1 MERSI
6 MLLIGKP
13 SISISHL
20 YHGYVK
26 ITRWYQ
32 TLPNWSLY
40 VHFLLNRTGGI
51 RSSYFRVSI
60 MRPAWLH
67 VWGKVQASSAQIKK
81 SLSNNLPEIL
91 VEWHLYHSLYIPISW
106 SGFMRG
112 DNIFCCQSPHH
123 PPLGGSP
130 FLSNCFASARI
141 VTGNIWEPGWTRDWN
156 GWTQFSGT
164 SLWILIHEQSE
175 IWICS
180 PTEMIPKKHRWHSS
194 AASRAPPV
202 SLPTA
207 RVAPASWNSARV
219 RPTWWEPG
227 RHVFPTGCYGIDG
240 ALIECFTKPWDQFF
254 SPSKN
259 HIVVIDGY
267 SG

>member
-40 VHFLLNRTGGI
+40 VHFLLNSTGGI

-180 PTEMIPKKHRWHSS
+180 PTEMIPKNIAGIALLLVARRQFHCLPRELRQRHETLHEF
-194 AASRAPPV
+194 APPGGNQ
-202 SLPTA
+202 A
-207 RVAPASWNSARV
+207 GMFFQ
-219 RPTWWEPG
+219 PG
-227 RHVFPTGCYGIDG
+227 AMV
-240 ALIECFTKPWDQFF
+240 
-254 SPSKN
+254 
-259 HIVVIDGY
+259 
-267 SG
+267 